1 LEFGS
6 NVLRNFRAV
15 TRINFVKMS
24 AEPIFDILA
33 TLAERSRNVGDD
45 VLTVL
50 LSEHIVEESARLL
63 VVVVRVLVRVSAHSS

>member
-1 LEFGS
+1 
-6 NVLRNFRAV
+6 
-15 TRINFVKMS
+15 MS

-63 VVVVRVLVRVSAHSS
+63 VVVIRVLVRVSAHSS